1 MKVCLGCDHR
11 FEASNWRC
19 PQCGHAPEQR
29 GGYVLLAAAASAT
42 EGFESSYYAQLAR
55 VERAHF
61 WFQSRAELVVWALRR
76 YYPQARTYLEVGC
89 GTGQLL
95 AEVRAARPR
104 LELTGSEVLEEG
116 LRYAEARAPGATLLQ
131 MDARRIP
138 FEEAFDVIGAYDVL
152 EHIEEDMT
160 VLRAMFR
167 ALTPG
172 GGVILTVPQHPL
184 LWGPGDEYA
193 RHRRRYR
200 RRELVEKV
208 TSAGFQ
214 VVRVTSFVS
223 VLFPGMLHSRL
234 WGRRAGAT
242 YDPLRE
248 FRIPARLNVVLGWI
262 SAVERGLIRF
272 GLALPFGGSLFL
284 VARKS

>member
-1 MKVCLGCDHR
+1 MLLG
-11 FEASNWRC
+11 
-19 PQCGHAPEQR
+19 
-29 GGYVLLAAAASAT
+29 AAANAT
-42 EGFESSYYAQLAR
+42 EGFESGYYAQLAR
-55 VERAHF
+55 VEREHF

-76 YYPQARTYLEVGC
+76 YYPQARTYLEIGC

-95 AEVRAARPR
+95 AEVGAARPR

-116 LRYAEARAPGATLLQ
+116 LRCAEARAPGATLLQ

-172 GGVILTVPQHPL
+172 GGVILTVPQHPF

-200 RRELVEKV
+200 RLELIEKV
-208 TSAGFQ
+208 TAAGFQ
-214 VVRVTSFVS
+214 VVRLTSFVS
-223 VLFPGMLHSRL
+223 VLFPGMLLSRL
-234 WGRRAGAT
+234 WGRRIGAT

-262 SAVERGLIRF
+262 SAVERSLIRF